1 MEKHRGIKITN
12 VDKQKQCDIH
22 VVSGSY
28 FEQME
33 QLQKDLKEAE
43 IKYVWGKDINEQNRA
58 NLDMMTILN
67 KIRKLKGID

>member
-1 MEKHRGIKITN
+1 MSKYC
-12 VDKQKQCDIH
+12 KQNEQQYAIH
-22 VVSGSY
+22 DVSGSY

-43 IKYVWGKDINEQNRA
+43 IKYVWGKDIHEQNRA
-58 NLDMMTILN
+58 NLDMMTIIN